1 MSVNCF
7 SGVSRMSRLLY
18 PECPHSRDKG
28 DRHRF
33 CIVCLGRE
41 HAEAALSG
49 GSTCEFCAELTLAKI
64 TKRSAYWTR
73 REAREAAAQAEEIP
87 TAEGSTDHDMEGH
100 DCREP
105 ATANPAPTLPS
116 GGSSRHEAAGE
127 LAAPAP
133 HARVRSHHEAVE
145 LPRGFHDQPLPE
157 LVFGQESEEQPED
170 FSDAEGYYGEY
181 EEEVVE
187 ESRASSPPVGSRT
200 LGLQLHEVAT
210 RAASKLGLPLP
221 TPPSTEMSLLDGE
234 YYAGPQ
240 TPAPCPIPFF
250 PEVHRELVK
259 TWSNPYSARAPV
271 PGFAAYMHMDQAK
284 ECGYLSFPPV
294 EDTVASYLSPSSPA
308 LRLGRKPLL
317 PSPVARLQATLA
329 EKSYLAA
336 GQAACSINTAALL
349 QRYQAK
355 LLTELSNTLDAESEL
370 VVELRRATDL
380 SLRLT
385 RCSSQAVGRA
395 MGAAVATQRSLW
407 LSLAQLSEREKAPL
421 LDAPVSAEGVF
432 GDAVGTM
439 TAKFEVEQKSREAFM
454 AWMPRSRGEPR
465 GPPGGPAPAPGMKR
479 GSGSRSP
486 ALPAKMPARR
496 GWQRHPF
503 RPPPQPQPQAPQPA
517 PQQQQQRAPFVPRQT
532 TARRGG
538 ANRTRT

>member
-1 MSVNCF
+1 
-7 SGVSRMSRLLY
+7 MSRLLY

-105 ATANPAPTLPS
+105 ATANPALTLPS

-170 FSDAEGYYGEY
+170 LSDAEGYYGEY

-271 PGFAAYMHMDQAK
+271 PGFAA
-284 ECGYLSFPPV
+284 
-294 EDTVASYLSPSSPA
+294 
-308 LRLGRKPLL
+308 
-317 PSPVARLQATLA
+317 
-329 EKSYLAA
+329 
-336 GQAACSINTAALL
+336 
-349 QRYQAK
+349 
-355 LLTELSNTLDAESEL
+355 
-370 VVELRRATDL
+370 
-380 SLRLT
+380 
-385 RCSSQAVGRA
+385 
-395 MGAAVATQRSLW
+395 
-407 LSLAQLSEREKAPL
+407 
-421 LDAPVSAEGVF
+421 
-432 GDAVGTM
+432 
-439 TAKFEVEQKSREAFM
+439 
-454 AWMPRSRGEPR
+454 
-465 GPPGGPAPAPGMKR
+465 
-479 GSGSRSP
+479 
-486 ALPAKMPARR
+486 
-496 GWQRHPF
+496 
-503 RPPPQPQPQAPQPA
+503 
-517 PQQQQQRAPFVPRQT
+517 
-532 TARRGG
+532 
-538 ANRTRT
+538 